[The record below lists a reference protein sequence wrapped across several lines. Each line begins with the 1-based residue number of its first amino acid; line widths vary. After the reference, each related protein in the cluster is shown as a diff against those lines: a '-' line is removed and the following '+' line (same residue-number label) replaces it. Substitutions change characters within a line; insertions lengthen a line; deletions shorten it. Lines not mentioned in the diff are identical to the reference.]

1 MILRSISIFGI
12 LGLAAACGTEPTTHV
27 EDLPGTRN
35 EAYRSAAQRYDID
48 QDWLV
53 TLGYQQGRFEPAQ
66 QQDSADDPAIDMTDP
81 SADLL
86 ADTPVDEADDATPAT
101 ADPVETA
108 VDQSWGLMYLTDAQ
122 VERAAQLTGRDSDA
136 LKSDFAANIDGAAA
150 ILAADA
156 HAMGSLRA
164 ATTSFLGVE
173 DDAATL
179 ALTSLDNAIA
189 AGYDVTTE
197 DGERLVLDGD
207 GGQLVPDVISPDD
220 ETDAPPVA
228 SAAKV
233 KPGTTPPFQWIRSP
247 NFGSRDGYAIRYV
260 VIHDMEGTMAGAI
273 SVFKNPANQ
282 TSAHYLVRS
291 RDGHIVKMVYEHDDA
306 WHAGHGWFNR
316 HSIGIE
322 HEGFAHKK
330 AGGGYY
336 NDTLYNASAALTCSI
351 AHRYN
356 IPVDRK
362 HIFGHLNVPS
372 NLASHTL
379 CSDARGIA
387 GLCGGVSHHTDP
399 GKYWDWKKYMK
410 LVSTCVAAAK

>member
-12 LGLAAACGTEPTTHV
+12 LGLMAACSTEPTTHV
-27 EDLPGTRN
+27 EDLPGARN
-35 EAYRSAAQRYDID
+35 EAYRTAAQRYGID

-53 TLGYQQGRFEPAQ
+53 TLGYQQGRFEAAQ
-66 QQDSADDPAIDMTDP
+66 QQDNADDPAIDMTDP
-81 SADLL
+81 AAALL

-101 ADPVETA
+101 ADPMETTIE
-108 VDQSWGLMYLTDAQ
+108 QSWGLMYLTDAQ
-122 VERAAQLTGRDSDA
+122 VERAAQLTGRDSAA
-136 LKSDFAANIDGAAA
+136 LKSDVAANIDGAAA
-150 ILAADA
+150 ILAEDA
-156 HAMGSLRA
+156 HAMGSLRT

-179 ALTSLDNAIA
+179 ALTSLDNAMA
-189 AGYDVTTE
+189 AGFDITTQ

-207 GGQLVPDVISPDD
+207 GAQLQPDIVSPDD
-220 ETDAPPVA
+220 ETDAPPVGIE
-228 SAAKV
+228 AKV

-260 VIHDMEGTMAGAI
+260 VIHDMEGTMPGAI
-273 SVFKNPANQ
+273 SVFKNPRNQ

-330 AGGGYY
+330 NGGGYY
-336 NDTLYNASAALTCSI
+336 TDTLYSASAALTCAV
-351 AHRYN
+351 AHRYK

-362 HIFGHLNVPS
+362 HIFGHMNVPS

-387 GLCGGVSHHTDP
+387 GLCGGVSHHSDP
-399 GKYWDWKKYMK
+399 GKYWNWKKYMK